1 MVERIREVQAQ
12 GAGAPA
18 EHATDVRDKG
28 VENAD
33 VDQVSDD
40 REAVTAE
47 LGERHSEALGVW
59 IAPQRIEY
67 GRPAQAGCGAVIT
80 PQQSLQELTAA
91 SVCNPNIATKGNKH
105 AKTVKCGSLVGG
117 TDGGSRASPG
127 LGRGRT
133 ARREDQTR

>member
-1 MVERIREVQAQ
+1 MMVERIREVQAQ

-47 LGERHSEALGVW
+47 LGERHSEALV
-59 IAPQRIEY
+59 
-67 GRPAQAGCGAVIT
+67 
-80 PQQSLQELTAA
+80 S
-91 SVCNPNIATKGNKH
+91 
-105 AKTVKCGSLVGG
+105 
-117 TDGGSRASPG
+117 GSRRSVSSMA
-127 LGRGRT
+127 GRHKRD
-133 ARREDQTR
+133 AAL